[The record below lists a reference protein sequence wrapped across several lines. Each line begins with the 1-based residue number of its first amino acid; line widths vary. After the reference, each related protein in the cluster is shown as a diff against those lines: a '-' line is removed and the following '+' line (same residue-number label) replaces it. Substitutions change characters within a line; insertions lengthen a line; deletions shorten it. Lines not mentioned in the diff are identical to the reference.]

1 MGTARGNTH
10 GSWRPRAFQ
19 GGVYTVNV
27 HGVLLH
33 QYGCHGFEGYT
44 EIDVLSV
51 ADSTLYTARMIGAGL
66 DTSVVVVEHV
76 ILL

>member
-1 MGTARGNTH
+1 MASSG
-10 GSWRPRAFQ
+10 FQ

-44 EIDVLSV
+44 EIDVLPV
-51 ADSTLYTARMIGAGL
+51 TDSTLYTARMIGAGL
-66 DTSVVVVEHV
+66 DTSVIVLEHI
-76 ILL
+76 ILLRAFLL

>member
-1 MGTARGNTH
+1 MASSG
-10 GSWRPRAFQ
+10 FQ

-44 EIDVLSV
+44 EIDVLPV
-51 ADSTLYTARMIGAGL
+51 ADSTLYAARMVGAGF
-66 DTSVVVVEHV
+66 DTSVVIVEHI
-76 ILL
+76 ILFRAFLL